1 MAKDET
7 RSDAV
12 EALLRADEE
21 ELRAKR
27 TRLRTFARNVEVARE
42 AIATAQVAAA
52 EIRTHDGVSRA
63 DLARTFELTPAERS
77 LLTPARGRSRLA
89 QSEDGTVGPLDGADA
104 QPEGGLEQPSSEP
117 DESGKSESDEAN
129 GQVQHEAD

>member
-42 AIATAQVAAA
+42 AIATAQAAAA

-89 QSEDGTVGPLDGADA
+89 QSEDGTVGPLNGADA
-104 QPEGGLEQPSSEP
+104 QPESETHEVDGQPDSELDSP
-117 DESGKSESDEAN
+117 ADQSDAED
-129 GQVQHEAD
+129 Q

>member
-42 AIATAQVAAA
+42 AIATAQAAAA

-63 DLARTFELTPAERS
+63 DLARTFELTQAERS

-89 QSEDGTVGPLDGADA
+89 QSEDGTVGPLDSADA
-104 QPEGGLEQPSSEP
+104 QPESETHEVDGQPDSELDSP
-117 DESGKSESDEAN
+117 ADQSDAED
-129 GQVQHEAD
+129 Q

>member
-42 AIATAQVAAA
+42 A
-52 EIRTHDGVSRA
+52 
-63 DLARTFELTPAERS
+63 LWLKNP
-77 LLTPARGRSRLA
+77 PARY
-89 QSEDGTVGPLDGADA
+89 Q
-104 QPEGGLEQPSSEP
+104 
-117 DESGKSESDEAN
+117 
-129 GQVQHEAD
+129 

>member
-42 AIATAQVAAA
+42 AIATAQAAAA

-63 DLARTFELTPAERS
+63 DLARTFELTQAERS

-89 QSEDGTVGPLDGADA
+89 QSEDGTVGPLDSADA
-104 QPEGGLEQPSSEP
+104 QPEGGLEQPPSQADSSGENQEEEP
-117 DESGKSESDEAN
+117 QA
-129 GQVQHEAD
+129 

>member
-42 AIATAQVAAA
+42 AIATAQAAAA

-63 DLARTFELTPAERS
+63 DLAQTFELTQAERS

-89 QSEDGTVGPLDGADA
+89 QSEDGAVGALDGSNAEPESRLD
-104 QPEGGLEQPSSEP
+104 QPAGKTDG
-117 DESGKSESDEAN
+117 SGDSESAKADD
-129 GQVQHEAD
+129 QVQHEAN